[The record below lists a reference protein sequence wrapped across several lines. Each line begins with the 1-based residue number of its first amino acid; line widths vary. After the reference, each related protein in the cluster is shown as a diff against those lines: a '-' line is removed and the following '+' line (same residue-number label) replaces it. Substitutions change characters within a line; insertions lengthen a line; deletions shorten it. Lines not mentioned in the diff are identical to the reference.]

1 MHQALG
7 AAVCTFLAVCVA
19 QPCLANPNTRSG
31 QAQDPS
37 HRIEPIAVRLAFP
50 LPAYEPQLG
59 ALPDVGEF
67 RLRTWSTSD
76 SGKGA
81 WNALAQRVA
90 MRVMA
95 TWEIVEYNVDF
106 THLYGQS
113 VVQVNVP
120 GTREVVH
127 VGPDVAW
134 YNVLSKLPLMYHPG
148 ERYHMGPYI
157 QNWKSVGPGFE
168 GHYGV
173 RLKVAW

>member
-1 MHQALG
+1 Q
-7 AAVCTFLAVCVA
+7 VA
-19 QPCLANPNTRSG
+19 ITR
-31 QAQDPS
+31 
-37 HRIEPIAVRLAFP
+37 
-50 LPAYEPQLG
+50 
-59 ALPDVGEF
+59 
-67 RLRTWSTSD
+67 
-76 SGKGA
+76 
-81 WNALAQRVA
+81 
-90 MRVMA
+90 MA
-95 TWEIVEYNVDF
+95 TRCASAFQAPWEIVEYNVDF

-134 YNVLSKLPLMYHPG
+134 YNVLSKLPPMYHPG